1 MKKKLICFAMA
12 MMLILSS
19 SVTVFASQMNTSNS
33 SQIMSNTSLDQP
45 QNLQLMYAK
54 LQLAQ
59 AEIAKQQAMDKMDQI
74 SEAQEEQRQ
83 VSDFLNIA
91 RQCWSE
97 AESTGAATEMPA
109 DMAEYM
115 DDNGLSYDTTGDD
128 LLMTAEEWDAA
139 ITSLETRLEELGA
152 EVQHHMIYL
161 QDFIG
166 QYNSY
171 LQNTNTQISNSNQAL
186 SSLARGQ
193 SMYGNSEVGLAVTGL
208 VLGLVLGCAATLA
221 VQKVRRKKDA
231 V

>member
-1 MKKKLICFAMA
+1 MA

-19 SVTVFASQMNTSNS
+19 SVTAFASQMNTSNS
-33 SQIMSNTSLDQP
+33 SQIMSNTNLEQS

-59 AEIAKQQAMDKMDQI
+59 AELTKQQAMDKMDQI
-74 SEAQEEQRQ
+74 TEAQEEQRQ
-83 VSDFLNIA
+83 VGAFLNTA
-91 RQCWSE
+91 KQCQLDAVNTQE
-97 AESTGAATEMPA
+97 ATEMPA

-115 DDNGLSYDTTGDD
+115 DANALSYDTTGDD
-128 LLMTAEEWDAA
+128 LLMTAEEWDVA
-139 ITSLETRLEELGA
+139 ITSLESHLEKLGL
-152 EVQHHMIYL
+152 ETQQQMICL
-161 QDFIG
+161 QDYMG

-171 LQNTNTQISNSNQAL
+171 LQNTNTQISNANQAL
-186 SSLARGQ
+186 SNLARGQ
-193 SMYGNSEVGLAVTGL
+193 SMYGDSEVGLAVTGL

>member
-19 SVTVFASQMNTSNS
+19 SVTAFASSANANIAPNLNTNQS
-33 SQIMSNTSLDQP
+33 
-45 QNLQLMYAK
+45 LQLMYAK
-54 LQLAQ
+54 LQLGM
-59 AEIAKQQAMDKMDQI
+59 AEASKQQAMDKMDQI
-74 SEAQEEQRQ
+74 AEGQEEQRR
-83 VSDFLNIA
+83 VLNFLNDA
-91 RQCWSE
+91 RRYQSE
-97 AESTGAATEMPA
+97 AKSTDAETGMPF

-115 DDNGLSYDTTGDD
+115 DANRLSYDTTGDD
-128 LLMTAEEWDAA
+128 LLMTAEEWDVA
-139 ITSLETRLEELGA
+139 IKSLEHHLEELSM
-152 EVQHHMIYL
+152 ETQQQMVYL
-161 QDFIG
+161 QDFMG

-171 LQNTNTQISNSNQAL
+171 LQGANTQISNANQTL
-186 SSLARGQ
+186 TNLARGQ